1 MSIQLDI
8 QLADDLPKSLE
19 EPPSRRLLCLWAQTA
34 WQGNDT
40 AESNLSLRIVS
51 TVESQQLN
59 HDYRGKNTS
68 TNVLS
73 FPMQMETDE
82 PSISNLILGDLAIC
96 AEVVEREAQQQHI
109 ALQAHWAHMVVH
121 GMLHLQGFDHIQD
134 SDAEQMEK
142 CETKIML
149 KLGFANPYLHKL
161 SDTDDALRIET

>member
-82 PSISNLILGDLAIC
+82 
-96 AEVVEREAQQQHI
+96 HI